1 MQRSDKTKWDI
12 HEHVCKREGRN
23 EASACSTCAL
33 FHLLME
39 LPSCRAARTFDSIT
53 VPPAKIFDAQRLTG
67 QEFRTHFW
75 GFAER
80 KQIVGKANRV
90 LLSFDK
96 NHRYV
101 PRLRRT
107 FSSLE

>member
-1 MQRSDKTKWDI
+1 MMPPLRGWRFLWFPFFYRDAAPTALPLVPPGKYFMLGDS
-12 HEHVCKREGRN
+12 RN
-23 EASACSTCAL
+23 NS
-33 FHLLME
+33 
-39 LPSCRAARTFDSIT
+39 FDS
-53 VPPAKIFDAQRLTG
+53 
-67 QEFRTHFW
+67 HFW

-101 PRLRRT
+101 PRLGRT